1 MYFSIQIVPE
11 TTSDWI
17 YILQD
22 NLRTYK
28 NTDFFLLQLD
38 STVKISKDFYLKENK
53 KNYLKARQNI
63 HELRDCKVF
72 LKILDLFVAIC
83 FLYKMVVSN
92 V

>member
-17 YILQD
+17 YVLQD

-53 KNYLKARQNI
+53 KK
-63 HELRDCKVF
+63 
-72 LKILDLFVAIC
+72 LFEC
-83 FLYKMVVSN
+83 FCVVRLG
-92 V
+92 

>member
-17 YILQD
+17 YVLQD

-53 KNYLKARQNI
+53 KK
-63 HELRDCKVF
+63 
-72 LKILDLFVAIC
+72 LFESQTK
-83 FLYKMVVSN
+83 YT
-92 V
+92 